1 MTKMEILTIGGL
13 RNQKQTSHLRAIVL
27 SISTV
32 ITRCLEKT

>member
-13 RNQKQTSHLRAIVL
+13 TNQKQTSQLRAIVL